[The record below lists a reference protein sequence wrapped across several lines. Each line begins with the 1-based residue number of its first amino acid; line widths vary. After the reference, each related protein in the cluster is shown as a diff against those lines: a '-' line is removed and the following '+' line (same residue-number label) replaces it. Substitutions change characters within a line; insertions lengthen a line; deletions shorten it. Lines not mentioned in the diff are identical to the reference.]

1 MQKFFQKNKKYLLFV
16 FVVLIIGLIT
26 GILFFLVQNST
37 VKTEIIN
44 SLSNT
49 NNYHYN
55 AIMKDLIICSILL
68 VLSFFVIG
76 IPISIFYLFYEGL
89 SLGFMLITFLMT
101 YSFKGLIYMLI
112 YIFLNKLIP
121 LILMIFFIQKLI
133 NIGRLV
139 IGFIIYRK
147 DNYIK
152 EKIILNFK
160 NALYILIFILICNVI
175 SYFVSPLIFQN
186 LTFLLES

>member
-1 MQKFFQKNKKYLLFV
+1 MQKFLAKNKKYLLFV
-16 FVVLIIGLIT
+16 LVVLVIGFLT
-26 GILFFLVQNST
+26 GIIFFLMQNSD
-37 VKTEIIN
+37 VKSEIIN
-44 SLSNT
+44 SLSQSS
-49 NNYHYN
+49 NYHYN
-55 AIMKDLIICSILL
+55 AIMKDLIVCSILL

-76 IPISIFYLFYEGL
+76 LPLSIFYLFYEGL

-112 YIFLNKLIP
+112 YILLNKLIP
-121 LILMIFFIQKLI
+121 LILMIFFVQKLI

-152 EKIILNFK
+152 DKIILNFK
-160 NALYILIFILICNVI
+160 NSLYILIFILIFNII
-175 SYFVSPLIFQN
+175 SYFGSPVILKN
-186 LTFLLES
+186 LSFLLK

>member
-1 MQKFFQKNKKYLLFV
+1 MQKFLERNKKYLLFV
-16 FVVLIIGLIT
+16 LIIMVIGLIA
-26 GILFFLVQNST
+26 GIIFFLMQNSDIKNKIT
-37 VKTEIIN
+37 T
-44 SLSNT
+44 SLLNA

-76 IPISIFYLFYEGL
+76 LPLGIFYLFYEGL

-112 YIFLNKLIP
+112 YILLNKLIP
-121 LILMIFFIQKLI
+121 LILMIFFVQKLI

-152 EKIILNFK
+152 DKIILNFK
-160 NALYILIFILICNVI
+160 NSLYILIFILIFNII
-175 SYFVSPLIFQN
+175 SYFGSPVILKN
-186 LTFLLES
+186 LSFLLK

>member
-1 MQKFFQKNKKYLLFV
+1 MQKFLAKNKKYLLFV
-16 FVVLIIGLIT
+16 LVVLVIGFLT
-26 GILFFLVQNST
+26 GIIFFLMQNSD
-37 VKTEIIN
+37 VKSEIIN
-44 SLSNT
+44 SLSQSS
-49 NNYHYN
+49 NYHYN
-55 AIMKDLIICSILL
+55 AIMKDLIVCSILL

-76 IPISIFYLFYEGL
+76 LPLSIFYLFYEGL

-112 YIFLNKLIP
+112 YILLNKLIP
-121 LILMIFFIQKLI
+121 LILMIFFVQKLI

-152 EKIILNFK
+152 DKIILNFK
-160 NALYILIFILICNVI
+160 NSLYILIFILIFNII
-175 SYFVSPLIFQN
+175 SYFGSPVILKN
-186 LTFLLES
+186 LTFLLK

>member
-1 MQKFFQKNKKYLLFV
+1 MQKFLAKNKKYLLFV
-16 FVVLIIGLIT
+16 LVVLVIGFLT
-26 GILFFLVQNST
+26 GIIFFLMQNSD
-37 VKTEIIN
+37 VKSEIIN
-44 SLSNT
+44 SLSQSS
-49 NNYHYN
+49 NYHYN
-55 AIMKDLIICSILL
+55 AIMKDLIVCSILL

-76 IPISIFYLFYEGL
+76 LPLSIFYLFYEGL

-101 YSFKGLIYMLI
+101 YSFKGLIYMHI
-112 YIFLNKLIP
+112 YILLNKLIP
-121 LILMIFFIQKLI
+121 LILMIFFVQKLI

-160 NALYILIFILICNVI
+160 NSLYILIFILIFNII
-175 SYFVSPLIFQN
+175 SYFGSPVILKN
-186 LTFLLES
+186 LSFLLK

>member
-1 MQKFFQKNKKYLLFV
+1 MQKFLAKNKKYLLFV
-16 FVVLIIGLIT
+16 LVVLVIGFLT
-26 GILFFLVQNST
+26 GIIFFLMQNSD
-37 VKTEIIN
+37 VKSEIIN
-44 SLSNT
+44 SLSQSS
-49 NNYHYN
+49 NYHYN
-55 AIMKDLIICSILL
+55 AIMKDLIVCSILL

-76 IPISIFYLFYEGL
+76 LPLSIFYLFYEGL

-112 YIFLNKLIP
+112 YILLNKLIP
-121 LILMIFFIQKLI
+121 LILMIFFVQKLI

-160 NALYILIFILICNVI
+160 NSLYILIFILIFNII
-175 SYFVSPLIFQN
+175 SYFVSPIILKN
-186 LTFLLES
+186 LSFLLK

>member
-1 MQKFFQKNKKYLLFV
+1 MQKFLAKNKKYLLFV
-16 FVVLIIGLIT
+16 LVILVIGVLT
-26 GILFFLVQNST
+26 GIIFFFMQNSE
-37 VKTEIIN
+37 VKNEIIN
-44 SLSNT
+44 SLSQSS
-49 NNYHYN
+49 NYHYN
-55 AIMKDLIICSILL
+55 AIMKDLIVCSILL

-76 IPISIFYLFYEGL
+76 LPLSIFYLFYEGL

-112 YIFLNKLIP
+112 YILLNKLIP

-160 NALYILIFILICNVI
+160 NSLYILIFILIFNII
-175 SYFVSPLIFQN
+175 SYFGSPIILKN
-186 LTFLLES
+186 LAFLLK

>member
-1 MQKFFQKNKKYLLFV
+1 MQKFLAKNKKYLLFV
-16 FVVLIIGLIT
+16 LVVLVIGFLT
-26 GILFFLVQNST
+26 GIIFFLMQNSE
-37 VKTEIIN
+37 VKSEIIN
-44 SLSNT
+44 SLSQSS
-49 NNYHYN
+49 NYHYN
-55 AIMKDLIICSILL
+55 AIMKDLIVCSILL

-76 IPISIFYLFYEGL
+76 LPLSIFYLFYEGL

-112 YIFLNKLIP
+112 YILLNKLIP
-121 LILMIFFIQKLI
+121 LILMIFFVQKLI

-160 NALYILIFILICNVI
+160 NSLYILIFILIFNII
-175 SYFVSPLIFQN
+175 SYFVSPIILKN
-186 LTFLLES
+186 LSFLLK